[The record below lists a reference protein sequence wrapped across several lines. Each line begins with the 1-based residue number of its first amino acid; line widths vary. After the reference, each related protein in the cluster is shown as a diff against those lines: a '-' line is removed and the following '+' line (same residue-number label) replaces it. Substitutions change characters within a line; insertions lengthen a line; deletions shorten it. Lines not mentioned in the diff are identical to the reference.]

1 MAVNEWRGDAPA
13 VAQETLLVPPL
24 APNRVDFWMG
34 NPTNGY
40 RALGY
45 DAIWDG
51 TSPSTAAIV
60 TRWSG
65 SNLPEFQEVIATPTQ
80 YNRDNGDTV
89 TALLLKSKTP
99 GVPFSVVATL
109 AGSEFT
115 NEVQLVNLL
124 YSPTGGTWALSFN
137 GQTTT
142 GLAITAT
149 AAQVQTALEALS
161 NIAPGDVTV
170 TGGNGAFRV
179 QFGGAYASTD
189 VPRLAPVYINT
200 LTGGNL
206 SIAVSTLVEG
216 VPAVDEV
223 QRVNIIGNPTG
234 GTFTLG
240 LPGLTAATLDFDATA
255 SEVAAGLNG
264 VLGSGEVTATGGPL
278 PNTPVVVTFSGT
290 EYGDRNLDLLT
301 GDPANLT
308 GGDAIITVA
317 TPTPGVAGTNAK
329 IRFRLAADP
338 EVADV
343 FGRTG
348 FAYKFILATGS
359 YSWHSVPLTYTSTAA
374 QIQNALENML
384 FQNLDPGAPAFCG
397 AGNVV
402 VTGSLDDSWLS
413 TSNYLEIEFVGL
425 WKSCP
430 INLSTANVPN
440 VLPNGTVNGTIV
452 NNSLSQLLRT
462 NVSLG
467 VFGTNEVQTLTQT
480 GSGVGKWRLKFG
492 TELSELLDYGV
503 TAATIQAALVK
514 LPSLG
519 TMGPLTTVP
528 GAVTVAPVPNP
539 LGSSSRSNVVCT
551 GGPLGTAPVTLT
563 FSGAGVQST
572 NVATIEAIEGAAG
585 GAIAVES
592 VTEGFEGVPE
602 VQRVRIL
609 KPWPAVPDPRSGTW
623 SLTYSGQTASA
634 LAAAATA
641 GDLQTALEGLSNLSP
656 GDVFVSGASLVAGFN
671 VTFRA
676 GLGNVDLMSGDASGL
691 NNGVVSVETDVDGG
705 QLILQLTRKRSR
717 GPWHGDDPLN
727 WSLGH
732 VLESGEQALFQ
743 FGSTGPRYGIAWLS
757 TWTVSPADNTRL
769 MCRNDLVDGQK
780 VRVDSSGTLPTGLAA
795 GTDYY
800 VIRNRADSIQLA
812 TTRGGTPIELSGG
825 SGTHRVYVRCAGIKS
840 RSTWSGWAGSLRTNE
855 NRYVEYRPLYWSLG
869 FVDGA
874 RVTLGEGSGG
884 SGSPLF
890 RLNSHDFPVS
900 LEVLAT
906 QGSKETTLPAVL
918 WLGENAANAVELI
931 DGELGIG
938 VLRDETAELA
948 SLVVRSGECQLGG
961 AVTVD
966 SVDVT
971 GGNLKTLS
979 APAVKLWI
987 RGA

>member
-1 MAVNEWRGDAPA
+1 MAINEWRGDAPA

-24 APNRVDFWMG
+24 VPNRVDFWMG

-51 TSPSTAAIV
+51 TSLSTAAIV

-149 AAQVQTALEALS
+149 ASQVQTALEALS

-189 VPRLAPVYINT
+189 VPRLAPVYLNT

-206 SIAVSTLVEG
+206 SIDVSTLVEG
-216 VPAVDEV
+216 VPTVDEV

-308 GGDAIITVA
+308 GGTSILTVA

-329 IRFRLAADP
+329 FRFRLSADP
-338 EVADV
+338 AIADSA
-343 FGRTG
+343 GRTTFDVKFLIDPYGG
-348 FAYKFILATGS
+348 FY
-359 YSWHSVPLTYTSTAA
+359 WHSLPLPYTATAA
-374 QIQNALENML
+374 QVQAALEDML
-384 FQNLDPGAPAFCG
+384 FQNYELGEPAFCG

-425 WKSCP
+425 WKSVP
-430 INLSTANVPN
+430 VVLTMASATPTGNNANVN
-440 VLPNGTVNGTIV
+440 R
-452 NNSLSQLLRT
+452 LRT
-462 NVSLG
+462 VVSNG
-467 VFGTNEVQTLTQT
+467 VRGTDEVQTITQT
-480 GSGVGKWRLKFG
+480 GSGIGKFRLKFG
-492 TELSELLDYGV
+492 TDLSELLDYDT
-503 TAATIQAALVK
+503 TAATIEAALVK

-519 TMGPLTTVP
+519 TMGPMTTVP

-539 LGSSSRSNVVCT
+539 VWRYGRPNVVCT

-602 VQRVRIL
+602 VQRVRIV

-676 GLGNVDLMSGDASGL
+676 GLGNVALMSGDASGL

-732 VLESGEQALFQ
+732 VLESGEHALFQ
-743 FGSTGPRYGIAWLS
+743 FGATGPRYGIVWLS

-825 SGTHRVYVRCAGIKS
+825 SGTHRVFVRCSGIKS
-840 RSTWSGWAGSLRTNE
+840 RSTWSGWAGTLRTNE

-869 FVDGA
+869 FVDGS

-890 RLNSHDFPVS
+890 RLNSHDFPII

-938 VLRDETAELA
+938 VLRDESAELA

-971 GGNLKTLS
+971 GGSLKTLS
-979 APAVKLWI
+979 TPAVKLWI

>member
-24 APNRVDFWMG
+24 VPNRVDFWMG

-45 DAIWDG
+45 NGEWTG
-51 TSPSTAAIV
+51 TTESTRAIV
-60 TRWSG
+60 AFWLS
-65 SNLPEFQEVIATPTQ
+65 SNLPEFQEVLPIATPYT
-80 YNRDNGDTV
+80 RDNEEREQV
-89 TALLLKSKTP
+89 SALLLRAKTP
-99 GVPFSVVATL
+99 GTPFSVVATM

-115 NEVQLVNLL
+115 NEIQLVNLL
-124 YSPTGGTWALSFN
+124 YSPTGGTWALSFD

-170 TGGNGAFRV
+170 TGSSGAFRI
-179 QFGGAYASTD
+179 QFSGQYASLD
-189 VPRLAPVYINT
+189 VPRIIPVYLDT

-206 SIAVSTLVEG
+206 GIEVSTLAQG
-216 VPAVDEV
+216 VATVDEV
-223 QRVNIIGNPTG
+223 QRVALIGNPTG

-290 EYGDRNLDLLT
+290 EYGDRNLDLMT

-308 GGDAIITVA
+308 GGTSFLTVA

-329 IRFRLAADP
+329 FRFRLSSDPAIADS
-338 EVADV
+338 A
-343 FGRTG
+343 GRTAFDVKFLIDPWGG
-348 FAYKFILATGS
+348 FY
-359 YSWHSVPLTYTSTAA
+359 WHSLPLPYTATAA
-374 QIQNALENML
+374 EVQAALENML
-384 FQNLDPGAPAFCG
+384 FQNYELGEPAFCG

-425 WKSCP
+425 WKS
-430 INLSTANVPN
+430 
-440 VLPNGTVNGTIV
+440 LPVILLMGNATPTG
-452 NNSLSQLLRT
+452 NNS
-462 NVSLG
+462 NVTKLVTVVSSG
-467 VFGTNEVQTLTQT
+467 VRGTNEVQTITQT
-480 GSGVGKWRLKFG
+480 GSGIGRWRLKFG
-492 TELSELLDYGV
+492 NELSELLDYGA
-503 TAATIQAALVK
+503 TAATIEAALVK

-539 LGSSSRSNVVCT
+539 VWRFSRPNVVCT

-563 FSGAGVQST
+563 FSGAGQQST
-572 NVATIEAIEGAAG
+572 NVAAIEIG
-585 GAIAVES
+585 GGVAVES
-592 VTEGFEGVPE
+592 VTDGFAGSPE
-602 VQRVRIL
+602 VQRVRL
-609 KPWPAVPDPRSGTW
+609 SKPWPEVPNPRSGTW
-623 SLTYSGQTASA
+623 SLTYSGQTATGLA
-634 LAAAATA
+634 LAATA
-641 GDLQTALEGLSNLSP
+641 GDLQTALEDLNNLSP
-656 GDVFVSGASLVAGFN
+656 GDVFVTGSGLLAGFN

-676 GLGNVDLMSGDASGL
+676 GLGNVGTMSGSAAGL
-691 NNGVVSVETDVDGG
+691 NNSEVSVVTDVDGG
-705 QLILQLTRKRSR
+705 QLILQLTRRRSR

-743 FGSTGPRYGIAWLS
+743 FGATGPRWGITWLS
-757 TWTVSPADNTRL
+757 TWTVSPADSTRL

-780 VRVDSSGTLPTGLAA
+780 VRVDSSGTLPTGVAA

-800 VIRNRADSIQLA
+800 VIRTRDDSIQLA
-812 TTRGGTPIELSGG
+812 ATRGGTPISLSGG
-825 SGTHRVYVRCAGIKS
+825 SGTHRVFVRSTGIKT
-840 RSTWSGWAGSLRTNE
+840 RATWSGWAGTLRTNE

-869 FVDGA
+869 FVDNS

-890 RLNSHDFPVS
+890 RINSNDFPII

-918 WLGENAANAVELI
+918 WLGENAANTVELI

-961 AVTVD
+961 AVAID

-971 GGNLKTLS
+971 GGSLKTLS
-979 APAVKLWI
+979 TPAVKLWI